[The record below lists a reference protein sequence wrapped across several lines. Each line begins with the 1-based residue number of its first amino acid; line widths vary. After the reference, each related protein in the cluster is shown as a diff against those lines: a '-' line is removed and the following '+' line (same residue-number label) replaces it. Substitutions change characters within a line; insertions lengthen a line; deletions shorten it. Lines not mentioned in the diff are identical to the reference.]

1 MSPARILRETRQQSD
16 RGGRTPFVSGRWSM
30 ILAVLGTV
38 TLISNSLLAQTAP
51 PFVEQQPRGN
61 SQARSGR
68 NGPAV
73 RPNRPAKQQASR
85 FSDARPIT
93 PSGQH
98 PGSGE
103 ADKNG
108 RSSVGQSA
116 WKTFGTLAAIIGLIV
131 VGARFW
137 KKHGPKLTGGLPVEA
152 IDVLGKRSVDAR
164 QSIVLV
170 RLGSRILVLGSTAN
184 GLRTLSEVTDPVE
197 VDYLAGLCHQRD
209 AESGVAQSFRS
220 LFGGQMAAGS
230 TVDSAEASAAIP
242 FARPEVDEH
251 DAVPRQQSVSG
262 AAHV

>member
-1 MSPARILRETRQQSD
+1 MSPARNLQAASQRID
-16 RGGRTPFVSGRWSM
+16 RRGRTPFVSNRWS
-30 ILAVLGTV
+30 IIVAVVGV
-38 TLISNSLLAQTAP
+38 ATLISNSLLAQTAP
-51 PFVEQQPRGN
+51 PFEPQQPRET
-61 SQARSGR
+61 SRSTSART
-68 NGPAV
+68 GPAV
-73 RPNRPAKQQASR
+73 RSNRPTQQKTSR
-85 FSDARPIT
+85 FSDDRPIT

-98 PGSGE
+98 PDSDD

-108 RSSVGQSA
+108 KSSVGQSA
-116 WKTFGTLAAIIGLIV
+116 WKTFGTLAAIIALIV

-137 KKHGPKLTGGLPVEA
+137 KKHGPKLAGGLPVEA

-197 VDYLAGLCHQRD
+197 VDYLAGLCRQRD

-251 DAVPRQQSVSG
+251 DVVSRQQTVAG
-262 AAHV
+262 GVHV